1 MQRSSIREARKAVLE
16 QIQDQILSEQNLRKY
31 IDMIVGQTGAVKA
44 EPSAEEKAVDLSLT
58 EVDSRIRRWEETLE
72 RGLLSLEDSAHRI
85 KELRQ
90 EREALLRRKVEL
102 PKKVPFGGA
111 CFADQN

>member
-1 MQRSSIREARKAVLE
+1 M
-16 QIQDQILSEQNLRKY
+16 RKY
-31 IDMIVGQTGAVKA
+31 IDLIVGQAGAAKA
-44 EPSAEEKAVDLSLT
+44 EPTAEEKAVDLSLT
-58 EVDSRIRRWEETLE
+58 EVVCRIRRWEETLE

-90 EREALLRRKVEL
+90 ETGSGFEAQSGITE
-102 PKKVPFGGA
+102 KVPFGGA